1 MKADNPRLEK
11 EDEVPI
17 LSLIQKIK
25 DESLDPRTLPPELR
39 QQCVEVFWSE
49 GYNESAMA
57 QILKRSEKTI
67 KRDLEKIR
75 EKNALSPNLELARQI
90 IGETVQRARMH
101 QGYLVRLA
109 RSKDATVSE
118 KSQSEYLAWKVQ
130 KELVEKMQSLGY
142 LPSRPQEITGD
153 IYHHMSLQ
161 EEERSFGEIRTM
173 LNEVEGAAKETG
185 TFTDEFEREI
195 TLLLARVEKAEIV
208 CEIGKLSKNHTKEE
222 KGKEYQNEEGSF

>member
-1 MKADNPRLEK
+1 MKPNDPTLK
-11 EDEVPI
+11 EQEDLPI
-17 LSLIQKIK
+17 FSLIQKLK
-25 DESLDPRTLPPELR
+25 DESLDPSTLPKELR
-39 QQCVEVFWSE
+39 QQCVEVLWAE
-49 GYNESAMA
+49 GYGEPSMA

-67 KRDLEKIR
+67 KRDLQEIR
-75 EKNALSPNLELARQI
+75 ERNALTPDLELAKQV

-142 LPSRPQEITGD
+142 LPSRPKEITGD

-173 LNEVEGAAKETG
+173 LNEVEGTAKETG
-185 TFTDEFEREI
+185 TFTDEVEKEI

-208 CEIGKLSKNHTKEE
+208 YEVKQLSKNHTKQE
-222 KGKEYQNEEGSF
+222 KGKEY

>member
-1 MKADNPRLEK
+1 MKANDPTPKK
-11 EDEVPI
+11 EEDLPI
-17 LSLIQKIK
+17 FSLIQQLK
-25 DESLDPRTLPPELR
+25 DESLDPRTLPKELR
-39 QQCVEVFWSE
+39 QQCVEVLWTE
-49 GYNESAMA
+49 GYGESSMA

-67 KRDLEKIR
+67 KRDLQDIR

-90 IGETVQRARMH
+90 IGETVQRARLH

-118 KSQSEYLAWKVQ
+118 KAQSEYLAWKVQ

-161 EEERSFGEIRTM
+161 EEERSFDEVRAMLSEI
-173 LNEVEGAAKETG
+173 EGVARETG
-185 TFTDEFEREI
+185 TFTDELGKEI
-195 TLLLARVEKAEIV
+195 QVLNAKIEKAEV
-208 CEIGKLSKNHTKEE
+208 VLQVKKLLENQTQTQDRMES
-222 KGKEYQNEEGSF
+222 

>member
-1 MKADNPRLEK
+1 MKPIDPTSK
-11 EDEVPI
+11 KDEELPI
-17 LSLIQKIK
+17 FSLIQQLK
-25 DESLDPRTLPPELR
+25 DESLDPRTLPKELR
-39 QQCVEVFWSE
+39 QQCVEVLLAE
-49 GYNESAMA
+49 GYSESAMA

-67 KRDLEKIR
+67 KRDLQEIR

-118 KSQSEYLAWKVQ
+118 KAQSEYLAWKVQ
-130 KELVEKMQSLGY
+130 KELIEKMQSLGY

-161 EEERSFGEIRTM
+161 EEEQSFAEIKTM
-173 LNEVEGAAKETG
+173 ITQIESVARETD
-185 TFTDEFEREI
+185 TFSDELEREV
-195 TLLLARVEKAEIV
+195 TLLKAKIEKAEITYEV
-208 CEIGKLSKNHTKEE
+208 ENLLENQKQIKE
-222 KGKEYQNEEGSF
+222 GKETQNET

>member
-1 MKADNPRLEK
+1 MKPIDAALKDK
-11 EDEVPI
+11 ELPI
-17 LSLIQKIK
+17 FSLIQELKN
-25 DESLDPRTLPPELR
+25 ESLDPSTLPKELR
-39 QQCVEVFWSE
+39 QQCVEVLWAE
-49 GYNESAMA
+49 GYGESAMA

-67 KRDLEKIR
+67 KRDLQQIR
-75 EKNALSPNLELARQI
+75 EKNALSPNVELARQI

-118 KSQSEYLAWKVQ
+118 KSQSEYLAWRVQ

-161 EEERSFGEIRTM
+161 EKERSFNEIRGM
-173 LNEVEGAAKETG
+173 LNEIEGVARETG
-185 TFTDEFEREI
+185 TFTDELGKEI
-195 TLLLARVEKAEIV
+195 QTLNAKIEKAEV
-208 CEIGKLSKNHTKEE
+208 VLQVEKLFENQTKMEDR
-222 KGKEYQNEEGSF
+222 KEN